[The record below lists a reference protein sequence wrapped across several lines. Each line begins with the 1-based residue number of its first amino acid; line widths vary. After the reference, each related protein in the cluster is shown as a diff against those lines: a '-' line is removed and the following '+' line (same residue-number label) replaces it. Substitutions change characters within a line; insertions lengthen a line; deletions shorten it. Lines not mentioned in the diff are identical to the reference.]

1 MKRTIHHPTW
11 KEMLQAVLW
20 VVLAFTFIFLGAAF
34 QECRAQNVV
43 RNGKMFIQQSNSNKI
58 EKDSA
63 TLTGYF
69 YVDAKGVR
77 YPIYMSSKGKC
88 FIWRTS
94 SKTGK
99 PYKQYLPEI
108 TKQISTC
115 GNQGK
120 L

>member
-1 MKRTIHHPTW
+1 MKRSIHKPTW
-11 KEMLQAVLW
+11 KEWLQGIMYAVFAL
-20 VVLAFTFIFLGAAF
+20 LLIFLSATI
-34 QECRAQNVV
+34 QECRAQSVV
-43 RNGKMFIQQSNSNKI
+43 RKGNTFYQQSSSSKI

-63 TLTGYF
+63 VFTGYHYF
-69 YVDAKGVR
+69 DTKGVR

-108 TKQISTC
+108 TKQLA
-115 GNQGK
+115 K
-120 L
+120 K

>member
-1 MKRTIHHPTW
+1 MRRTIHHPTW

-20 VVLAFTFIFLGAAF
+20 VVLAFTFIFIGAVI

-43 RNGKMFIQQSNSNKI
+43 RKGNTFYQQQSTNKI
-58 EKDSA
+58 AKDSA
-63 TLTGYF
+63 VFTGYHYF
-69 YVDAKGVR
+69 DAKGIR

-94 SKTGK
+94 SKTNK

-108 TKQISTC
+108 TKQISIC
-115 GNQGK
+115 GK
-120 L
+120 

>member
-1 MKRTIHHPTW
+1 MRRIHIPTK
-11 KEMLQAVLW
+11 KELIQGILW
-20 VVLAFTFIFLGAAF
+20 VAFVLFLLFGAAF
-34 QECRAQNVV
+34 LCSITAQNVT
-43 RNGKMFIQQSNSNKI
+43 RKGKCFYQQSNSNKI

-63 TLTGYF
+63 TLTGY
-69 YVDAKGVR
+69 YYQTTDGTK

-108 TKQISTC
+108 TKQLS
-115 GNQGK
+115 GK
-120 L
+120 